1 MLNILLLISF
11 FIFVSLAKIV
21 IFKLGFLYAGFL
33 ALFLINSMG
42 ILPIVYLLVWGK
54 EAGDEKLVKS
64 VISKVKTVKKKK

>member
-33 ALFLINSMG
+33 ALFLIG
-42 ILPIVYLLVWGK
+42 IVCVNRVVCLMSRMRHNY
-54 EAGDEKLVKS
+54 
-64 VISKVKTVKKKK
+64 